1 MEMVER
7 VARALLSADLR
18 WKWESYD
25 SETHDKYFAKARA
38 AIAAMR
44 EPTAAMLEASPIHWD
59 AAPVCDMW
67 RAMIDAASEGK

>member
-1 MEMVER
+1 MRQMSMIER
-7 VARALLSADLR
+7 VEAAIQAERHKDGHWTYTDKDL
-18 WKWESYD
+18 
-25 SETHDKYFAKARA
+25 ARA